1 MPKEKIKNIEI
12 PAQEEE
18 KEGKQSLKQIHA
30 MKYNKLYQV
39 GNFIWVKPKEAEKW
53 IPGRIRKWIPGRI
66 RKSYEHF
73 LLIDTDK
80 YPLCVSW
87 IDLYLGDI
95 GISLMSWEEVY
106 KVLSGIHI
114 HKGG

>member
-39 GNFIWVKPKEAEKW
+39 GNFIWVKLEEAE
-53 IPGRIRKWIPGRI
+53 KWIPGRI

-80 YPLCVSW
+80 CPLCVSW

-106 KVLSGIHI
+106 KVLSGIYI

>member
-1 MPKEKIKNIEI
+1 MPKEKIKNIVI
-12 PAQEEE
+12 PAQEKE

-39 GNFIWVKPKEAEKW
+39 GNFIWVKPKEAEE
-53 IPGRIRKWIPGRI
+53 WIPGRI

>member
-1 MPKEKIKNIEI
+1 MTKEKIKNIVI

-18 KEGKQSLKQIHA
+18 REGRQSLKQIHA

-39 GNFIWVKPKEAEKW
+39 GNFIWVKPREAKKW
-53 IPGRIRKWIPGRI
+53 TPGRI
-66 RKSYEHF
+66 RKSYKHF

-95 GISLMSWEEVY
+95 GIISMSWEEVC
-106 KVLSGIHI
+106 KVLSGIHM
-114 HKGG
+114 